1 MHLGFINADR
11 RAKHVVVDYSQIQ
24 VGGFCSLEENQRVE
38 FGVTQGAKGPHTVG
52 VTAVWRF
59 GTKISGPDLVL
70 SCFVAGRARW
80 LTSEV
85 FGARIV
91 LTIRYRALF
100 YLNSLDFGR
109 RHL

>member
-80 LTSEV
+80 LTSEF

-91 LTIRYRALF
+91 LTIRYEGAFLP
-100 YLNSLDFGR
+100 
-109 RHL
+109 